1 MLACNDHSPPGNLI
15 PQRPVNL
22 QISGRK
28 RVSEKP
34 FTDKKRSIVVLT
46 KRRES
51 VLVRRGDF
59 RNGIAG
65 PNEEKKEE
73 SMKKQ
78 VLRLAAGLLLSVVF
92 ASASYAQGRPISV
105 DIPFARSRSE
115 ARCSLPG
122 NTTFRRL
129 PSHGNDVQL
138 IQRKSGEPYAIV
150 ITMPVDAKSGE
161 SKPRLVFNEYGD
173 MYFLS
178 PVWTSQHQGRQLHT
192 SQREKEMAR
201 METRTELALYGH

>member
-1 MLACNDHSPPGNLI
+1 
-15 PQRPVNL
+15 
-22 QISGRK
+22 
-28 RVSEKP
+28 
-34 FTDKKRSIVVLT
+34 
-46 KRRES
+46 

-105 DIPFARSRSE
+105 DIPFAFSVGGQM
-115 ARCSLPG
+115 LPAG
-122 NTTFRRL
+122 QYDVRTLT
-129 PSHGNDVQL
+129 SHGNDVQL
-138 IQRKSGEPYAIV
+138 IQRKSGEPSAIV

-178 PVWTSQHQGRQLHT
+178 QAWTSQHQGRQLHT